1 MNSNLKLDLESLRVL
16 ATIVSEGSFIKAA
29 NALHRVPSTISYTV
43 AKLEEATGIK
53 LFERHGH
60 KVRLTEEGEEVY
72 RHGLEI
78 LRVASEAE
86 SAIGHLASGWE
97 SRLRLAVHDF
107 FPEDK
112 LISVVSEFYEVAE
125 STRLIVTTEV
135 MAGIWDALLSDR
147 ADIAL
152 AIDTDAPEGSGLSHA
167 IIGSVEFIFVVAP
180 SHPLA
185 AVKEPISEDE
195 LRRHRVVA
203 IADTARQLPTK
214 SVSLLPGQPVFTV
227 TTPQMKLQAHLQGVG
242 VGTLPRAMVQPY
254 IDSGCLVEKQLEGQS
269 PRRYPL
275 VCAWRNKRKGKALK
289 WLRERL
295 TDPARPIQWLDSLYA
310 ELPQ

>member
-1 MNSNLKLDLESLRVL
+1 MNSNLRLDLESLRVL
-16 ATIVSEGSFIKAA
+16 ATIVSEGSFIRAA

-43 AKLEEATGIK
+43 GKLEEATGIK

-60 KVRLTEEGEEVY
+60 KVRLTEDGEEVY
-72 RHGLEI
+72 RHGLEL
-78 LRVASEAE
+78 LRVANEAE
-86 SAIGHLASGWE
+86 TAIGHLASGWE

-112 LISVVSEFYEVAE
+112 LMEVVAEFYAVTDT
-125 STRLIVTTEV
+125 TRLTVTTEV
-135 MAGIWDALLSDR
+135 MAGIWDALLNDR
-147 ADIAL
+147 ADIVL
-152 AIDTDAPEGSGLSHA
+152 AIDTDAPEGGGLSQA
-167 IIGSVEFIFVVAP
+167 IVGSVEFIFVVAP
-180 SHPLA
+180 HHPLA
-185 AVKEPISEDE
+185 DVEGPISEDE

-203 IADTARQLPTK
+203 IADTARQLPAK
-214 SVSLLPGQPVFTV
+214 SVSLLPGQPVLTV

-254 IDSGCLVEKQLEGQS
+254 LDDGRLIEKSLEGQE

-275 VCAWRNKRKGKALK
+275 ICAWRNKRKGKALQ
-289 WLRERL
+289 WLRTRL

-310 ELPQ
+310 ELPR

>member
-1 MNSNLKLDLESLRVL
+1 MNSNLRLDLESLRVL
-16 ATIVSEGSFIKAA
+16 ATIVSEGSFIRAA

-43 AKLEEATGIK
+43 GKLEEATGIK

-72 RHGLEI
+72 RHGLEL
-78 LRVASEAE
+78 LRVANEAE
-86 SAIGHLASGWE
+86 TAIGHLASGWE

-112 LISVVSEFYEVAE
+112 LMEVVAEFYAVTDT
-125 STRLIVTTEV
+125 TRLTVTTEV
-135 MAGIWDALLSDR
+135 MAGIWDALLNDR
-147 ADIAL
+147 ADIVL
-152 AIDTDAPEGSGLSHA
+152 AIDTDAPEGGGLSQA
-167 IIGSVEFIFVVAP
+167 IVGSVEFIFVVAP
-180 SHPLA
+180 HHPLA
-185 AVKEPISEDE
+185 DVEGPISEDE

-203 IADTARQLPTK
+203 IADTARQLPAK
-214 SVSLLPGQPVFTV
+214 SVSLLPGQPVLTV

-254 IDSGCLVEKQLEGQS
+254 LDDGRLIEKSLEGQE

-275 VCAWRNKRKGKALK
+275 ICAWRNKRKGKALQ
-289 WLRERL
+289 WLRTRL

-310 ELPQ
+310 ELPR

>member
-1 MNSNLKLDLESLRVL
+1 MNSNLRLDLESLRVL
-16 ATIVSEGSFIKAA
+16 ATIVSEGSFIRAA

-43 AKLEEATGIK
+43 GKLEEATGIK

-72 RHGLEI
+72 RHGLEL
-78 LRVASEAE
+78 LRVANEAE
-86 SAIGHLASGWE
+86 TAIGHLASGWE

-112 LISVVSEFYEVAE
+112 LMEVVAEFYAVTDT
-125 STRLIVTTEV
+125 TRLTVTTEV
-135 MAGIWDALLSDR
+135 MAGIWDALLNDR
-147 ADIAL
+147 ADIVL
-152 AIDTDAPEGSGLSHA
+152 AIDTDAPEGGGLSQA
-167 IIGSVEFIFVVAP
+167 IVGSVEFIFVVAP
-180 SHPLA
+180 HHPLA
-185 AVKEPISEDE
+185 DVERPISEDE

-203 IADTARQLPTK
+203 IADTARQLPAK
-214 SVSLLPGQPVFTV
+214 SVSLLPGQPVLTV

-254 IDSGCLVEKQLEGQS
+254 LDDGRLIEKSLEGQE

-275 VCAWRNKRKGKALK
+275 ICAWRNKRKGKALQ
-289 WLRERL
+289 WLRTRL

-310 ELPQ
+310 ELPR